1 MKLLRSTFL
10 AFCVVSSASGFAPRI
25 SSKSSSI
32 NDIIN
37 RHRRST
43 SLTTITTGNETPVSS
58 TSLFVG
64 IHEQPAS
71 SISEDDIRKETMFIQ
86 VRKEVGTAKEYLNW
100 LIEECGT
107 GTVTD
112 ADGDDSTTKEGE
124 GITFADVIADK
135 AAAGEVEL
143 FGGGGDAPPP
153 GSSASPSER
162 KGTTYRPALRTD
174 LGDTVL
180 LTGTMDSTLLN
191 ILNNNFFGRD
201 SVPNFE
207 FAAIR
212 ALAEDVPAARKRAI
226 GREARYGGLLDKLT
240 IEPSTGDLPTEDE
253 LAGASSW
260 IVQLNGTDG
269 DAAATAATL
278 SKIADLAAGS
288 AKLTNVIVMLAG
300 ATSTDG
306 WDAVEAASADGD
318 AFRCTLLSVGELYDA
333 SEEKG
338 GFYRVGAAVGE
349 GEGAA
354 MMPRRLSRTKAYR
367 LLAHALALDSTAGRA
382 LAARDY
388 SATVVEATGAPYAEG
403 EFVVRDDDGNEVV
416 DEFRDIKMESR
427 VIQAMRETGF
437 TQVMELDVLVDK
449 GLAGYNEYIANPP
462 NKENAFAA
470 RNKSRDE
477 EDEKILAILDAEIAV
492 SDARKKDEAAKQ
504 KQIEI
509 EGIAKEW
516 AIKEY
521 SLRMIGGDLDD
532 SISEEDF
539 MESSRDEAL
548 AEGERTYERINSED
562 YIKEQ
567 ERVEK
572 AKLNVENKLFWDGM
586 PPVLR
591 KKREKMVEKVKR
603 QYMDLLSEEDLE
615 RIILNDD

>member
-10 AFCVVSSASGFAPRI
+10 AFCMVSSASGFAPLI

-32 NDIIN
+32 NDIK
-37 RHRRST
+37 RHQQS
-43 SLTTITTGNETPVSS
+43 TITISTGNIAPISS

-71 SISEDDIRKETMFIQ
+71 SVSEDDIRKETMFIQ

-100 LIEECGT
+100 LVEECGSS
-107 GTVTD
+107 GSSD
-112 ADGDDSTTKEGE
+112 DDDSTTKEGE

-143 FGGGGDAPPP
+143 FGGGGDAP
-153 GSSASPSER
+153 SSPSSSSER
-162 KGTTYRPALRTD
+162 KETTYVPALRSD

-180 LTGTMDSTLLN
+180 LTGTVDATLLN
-191 ILNNNFFGRD
+191 ILNNNFFGQD

-207 FAAIR
+207 FSSIR
-212 ALAEDVPAARKRAI
+212 ALVDDVPAAKKKAI
-226 GREARYGGLLDKLT
+226 SREARYGGLLDKLV
-240 IEPSTGDLPTEDE
+240 IEPSSGDLPSGEE
-253 LAGASSW
+253 LAGVSSW
-260 IVQLNGTDG
+260 IVQLDG
-269 DAAATAATL
+269 ATADNTATTL
-278 SKIADLAAGS
+278 SKIAELAEGS
-288 AKLTNVIVMLAG
+288 AELNNLIVMVSG
-300 ATSTDG
+300 TTSTEG

-318 AFRCTLLSVGELYDA
+318 AFKCTLLSVGELYDA
-333 SEEKG
+333 TEEKG
-338 GFYRVGAAVGE
+338 GFYHIGLAVGE
-349 GEGAA
+349 EENAS
-354 MMPRRLSRTKAYR
+354 MPPRLSRKKAYQ
-367 LLAHALALDSTAGRA
+367 LLAHALALDSTANRA
-382 LAARDY
+382 LAACEY
-388 SATVVEATGAPYAEG
+388 SATVVEAIGAPYAEG
-403 EFVVRDDDGNEVV
+403 EFAVRDDDGNEVV

-449 GLAGYNEYIANPP
+449 GLAGYKEYIANPP

-470 RNKSRDE
+470 RRTARDE
-477 EDEKILAILDAEIAV
+477 EDEKIMAILDAEIAA
-492 SDARKKDEAAKQ
+492 SDARKKDEAEKQ
-504 KQIEI
+504 KTIET

-532 SISEEDF
+532 SIGEEDF
-539 MESSRDEAL
+539 MASIWDEAL
-548 AEGERTYERINSED
+548 AEGERTYERINSEE

-572 AKLNVENKLFWDGM
+572 SKVNLENKLFWDGM